1 MAGSTWKSRV
11 LFILAALLPLTACGA
26 DAGKTN
32 VPEEKVKESETSAQ
46 WFGGYLDVTL
56 VPRLALND
64 VTVDGQATAILSF
77 VTSHP
82 ERPCEP
88 SWGGSYDLDQANSK
102 LDLES
107 QVESFRSAGN
117 DVAVAFGGQRGVE
130 LAVACTDG
138 DALRSAY
145 AAVIDRYG
153 LDTVDFDVEGAGA
166 ADASAAGRR
175 AAAIAEIQAGRPA
188 DRPLKVWLTLP
199 VSAAG
204 LTAAAEVSVETMLKA
219 GVDLAGVNI
228 MTMNFGPLHEGQT
241 MLSTSMH
248 AAEGTHQTL
257 KGLFQRSGK
266 PLDDST
272 LWQKMGLTPMIGR
285 NDVPDQVFSRDDAEG
300 LSSFAA
306 ERGLGRMS
314 MWSLNRDKPCHADD
328 PAQSANAAS
337 GNCSGQDQEPGM
349 FARVLGQPFAGTP
362 SAEPGK

>member
-1 MAGSTWKSRV
+1 MAGSRWKSIIV
-11 LFILAALLPLTACGA
+11 VILAAILPLTACGA
-26 DAGKTN
+26 DAGKTD
-32 VPEEKVKESETSAQ
+32 VPEGKVKDSDTSAQ

-56 VPRLALND
+56 VPRLALKD
-64 VTVDGQATAILSF
+64 VTVDGQSTAILSF
-77 VTSHP
+77 ITSHP

-117 DVAVAFGGQRGVE
+117 DVAVAFGGQRGME
-130 LAVACTDG
+130 LALACTDG
-138 DALRSAY
+138 DTLRNAY

-175 AAAIAEIQAGRPA
+175 AGAIAEIQAGRPA

-219 GVDLAGVNI
+219 GVELAGINI

-241 MLSTSMH
+241 MLTASIG
-248 AAEGTHQTL
+248 AAEGTHLTL
-257 KGLFQRSGK
+257 KGLFQRHGK
-266 PLDDST
+266 PLDDAA
-272 LWQKMGLTPMIGR
+272 LWQKIGLTPMIGR
-285 NDVPDQVFSRDDAEG
+285 NDVPDQMFSPDDAEG
-300 LSSFAA
+300 LSAFAA
-306 ERGLGRMS
+306 DRGILRMS
-314 MWSLNRDKPCHADD
+314 MWSLNRDKACHADD

-337 GNCSGQDQEPGM
+337 GICSGLDQEPGM
-349 FARVLGQPFAGTP
+349 FARVLGRPFAGTP
-362 SAEPGK
+362 SPEPGA